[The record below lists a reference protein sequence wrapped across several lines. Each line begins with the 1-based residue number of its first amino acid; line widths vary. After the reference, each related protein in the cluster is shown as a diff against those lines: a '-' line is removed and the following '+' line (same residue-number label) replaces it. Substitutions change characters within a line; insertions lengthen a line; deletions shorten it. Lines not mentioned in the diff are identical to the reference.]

1 MKFLLSIY
9 KVFAFL
15 LVSLS
20 AFSSCVTLRPATV
33 TLKNDISRYIRVY
46 IPSTQMVHGT
56 AAIVVSGM
64 TLPYSQSV
72 NPRDVIAGML
82 AKRGYIILNKLDER
96 LLQETII
103 VNYGDSDRRNI
114 RLGGIY
120 DRSNTSIY
128 FGSNVRIA
136 MHYGSGRLWEYRSC
150 RCEASCN

>member
-1 MKFLLSIY
+1 
-9 KVFAFL
+9 
-15 LVSLS
+15 
-20 AFSSCVTLRPATV
+20 
-33 TLKNDISRYIRVY
+33 
-46 IPSTQMVHGT
+46 MVHGT

-136 MHYGSGRLWEYRSC
+136 MHYGS
-150 RCEASCN
+150 